1 MVIINNICF
10 LLIFRKPI
18 VTPESPIWVSSN
30 QKGRIKM
37 KTQTRNIVTGL
48 VFSLLMSIGIAAN
61 AADQDNDI
69 KYKTVEIDG
78 LNIFYREAGNPN
90 KPTLLLLH
98 GFPTSS
104 HMFRD
109 LIPQLSDQYH
119 LVAPDYPG
127 YGQSSMPSVHE
138 FEYSF
143 DNVAKIVDKFIDKI
157 ELKTYSL
164 YLMDYGAPIGF
175 RIATKHP
182 ERVEGLIIQNGN
194 AYVEGIDNNFWEPI
208 QAYWKDRKAINKGL
222 DNDFWINVKNAYKNP
237 NMSNDDALRFLVTL
251 GATKWQYTNG
261 VRNTESISP
270 DTWDHVQPLLDRDGN
285 QEIQLEMFYSYG
297 TNPPLYPE
305 WQAYLRKH
313 QPPTLIVWGKNDEIF
328 PAAGAHPYKRD
339 LKVVDFNLLDTG
351 HFALEEDSEV
361 IAEHIRRFFGQNKVA
376 SH

>member
-1 MVIINNICF
+1 MTRQSVKTYTAVLLS
-10 LLIFRKPI
+10 LLISVVLIQP
-18 VTPESPIWVSSN
+18 SYA
-30 QKGRIKM
+30 
-37 KTQTRNIVTGL
+37 
-48 VFSLLMSIGIAAN
+48 AAN
-61 AADQDNDI
+61 INDVR
-69 KYKTVEIDG
+69 YKTVKIEG
-78 LNIFYREAGNPN
+78 LDVFYREAGNPN
-90 KPTLLLLH
+90 NPTILLLH

-109 LIPQLSDQYH
+109 LIPQLADEYH

-127 YGQSSMPSVHE
+127 YGQSSMPSVDE

-143 DNVAKIVDKFIDKI
+143 DNIANIVDQFIDKVG
-157 ELKTYSL
+157 LKSYSL

-208 QAYWKDRKAINKGL
+208 KAYWKDRKAVNQGL
-222 DNDFWINVKNAYKNP
+222 DNDWWKNVKKAYNKP
-237 NMSNDDALRFLVTL
+237 NMTNDEALRFLFTL

-261 VRNTESISP
+261 VRDINAISP
-270 DTWDHVQPLLDRDGN
+270 DTWDHVQPLLDRKGN
-285 QEIQLEMFYSYG
+285 NEIQLEMFYSYG

-305 WQAYLRKH
+305 WQAYLREH

-339 LKVVDFNLLDTG
+339 LKVVDFHLLDTG
-351 HFALEEDSEV
+351 HFALEEDGQV
-361 IAEHIRRFFGQNKVA
+361 IAEHIRRFLTNKNIA
-376 SH
+376 SN